1 MRFITSFFILFL
13 FISCSSDYNL
23 NLGKG
28 WYITENNIA
37 IFDRELNENDSIVWI
52 GKSRK
57 GKANG
62 DGKLIKYRNDIILY
76 EYDGSVK
83 NGIISGQGKKT
94 LLNGNVYEGEFQ
106 HDLNGFGSIKYV
118 DGFEI
123 KGLFINDLSNQPFL
137 MDGFISDPANDSIW
151 YFKNGKEIE
160 YDTAIEQNIIL
171 SKNNEINVKKLK
183 SPELNK
189 KINLYYDADFNIV
202 EDQNQAI
209 YYSILEFVSENQLKD
224 NREMIFDITGEL
236 FKEVYYS
243 FFDLNHPLRS
253 LKNGKSLIY
262 EDEEVVDSTSYFHGK
277 ILFNSRLEVNQLAL
291 EFPNTYKDENLY
303 NTKTYYYDGKGNQK
317 TKKYY
322 YREGKLKY
330 FEILD
335 ENEMLIPGLHYY
347 YLSDGSAYRSYF
359 ENFSMKETKWI
370 KGDSIFTLGEKNNLI
385 VKTKERV
392 KKIVPINYDNKNPYD
407 ISISFT
413 KEAGK
418 NLDGSGIVFNY
429 MDDDNFDQ
437 FLFSSDGYF
446 RIDRKTNGK
455 NYPYGSWI
463 RSDFINKSNGKN
475 VLSISFYKKR
485 VFKINGNAVYSTN
498 YLYASDD
505 FKKGLHNNFGILID
519 QGTYSIDRFHFVEYF
534 SSLQPEPEPE
544 HEPVVSVKEVDT
556 SSDPEKEL
564 QKLKKLQE
572 EAIAKNKLNKL
583 KEEKR
588 KIENEKKIKRDW
600 TGSGTGII
608 LTRDG
613 LMATNYH
620 VIKDAQYIEVE
631 IKENNGDIKSY
642 NAQVVK
648 ADAKNDLALIKI
660 TDDSFKKLG
669 RIKYNFD
676 SNLAKTAS
684 SVYALGYPYALNF
697 NNLTREGL
705 MGREIKFT
713 DGKIS
718 SRTGIAGNPIYYQ
731 TTVPIQPGN
740 SGGPLFDSD
749 ANLIGINVGFL
760 DNSKYNDVSYS
771 IKTSILKNMID
782 VYDEDLDLPN
792 YIRTGNKSLEEQVEV
807 LEKYVTLIKT
817 AKN

>member
-1 MRFITSFFILFL
+1 MLKYFMHLKISFFIFFL

-37 IFDRELNENDSIVWI
+37 IFDRDLNENDSIVWV
-52 GKSRK
+52 GRSRK

-62 DGKLIKYRNDIILY
+62 DGSLIKYRNDIIVY
-76 EYDGSVK
+76 EYQGSLK

-94 LLNGNVYEGEFQ
+94 LLNGTVYEGKFQ

-123 KGLFINDLSNQPFL
+123 KGLFINDFSNQPVL
-137 MDGFISDPANDSIW
+137 LDGFMSDPANDETW
-151 YFKNGKEIE
+151 YWKNGEEID
-160 YDTAIEQNIIL
+160 YNTAIEQNIIL
-171 SKNNEINVKKLK
+171 SKNNNFNEKKLK
-183 SPELNK
+183 SPELNR
-189 KINLYYDADFNIV
+189 KINVYYDVDFNIV
-202 EDQNQAI
+202 EDQNQAT
-209 YYSILEFVSENQLKD
+209 YYSILEFVSENQLKN
-224 NREMIFDITGEL
+224 NREMIFDISGEL
-236 FKEVYYS
+236 SQETYYS
-243 FFDLNHPLRS
+243 FFDLNFPLRS
-253 LKNGKSLIY
+253 LENGKSLIY
-262 EDEEVVDSTSYFHGK
+262 EDGEVVDSTSYFHGK
-277 ILFNSRLEVNQLAL
+277 ILFNSSLDATNVLSDD
-291 EFPNTYKDENLY
+291 FLY
-303 NTKTYYYDGKGNQK
+303 NTKKYYSYEKGSQ
-317 TKKYY
+317 TAKKYY

-330 FEILD
+330 FEILN
-335 ENEMLIPGLHYY
+335 ENDLSIPGLHYNY
-347 YLSDGSAYRSYF
+347 FSDGSAYRNYF
-359 ENFSMKETKWI
+359 ENFNTNETKWI

-385 VKTKERV
+385 VKTDQRIIR
-392 KKIVPINYDNKNPYD
+392 KIPINYDNKNPYE
-407 ISISFT
+407 ILISFT
-413 KEAGK
+413 KESGN

-429 MDDDNFDQ
+429 MDEDNFDQ

-455 NYPYGSWI
+455 NYTYGDWK
-463 RSDFINKSNGKN
+463 RSDFINKGNGKN

-498 YLYASDD
+498 YLYASDN

-519 QGTYSIDRFHFVEYF
+519 EGTYSVDQFHFSEYF

-544 HEPVVSVKEVDT
+544 PEPVVSVKEVDT
-556 SSDPEKEL
+556 SSDIEKGI
-564 QKLKKLQE
+564 QKIKKLQE
-572 EAIAKNKLNKL
+572 EARAAERRRLL
-583 KEEKR
+583 KEAKR
-588 KIENEKKIKRDW
+588 KTENEEKIKRDW

-620 VIKDAQYIEVE
+620 VIKDSHHIEVE
-631 IKENNGDIKSY
+631 INENNGDIKSY

-648 ADAKNDLALIKI
+648 VDTKNDLALIKI
-660 TDDSFKKLG
+660 IDDSFKKLG
-669 RIKYNFD
+669 RIQYNFD
-676 SNLAKTAS
+676 TNLAKTAS

-718 SRTGIAGNPIYYQ
+718 SRTGYAGNPIYYQ

-740 SGGPLFDSD
+740 SGGPLFNND
-749 ANLIGINVGFL
+749 ANLIGINVGGL

-792 YIRTGNKSLEEQVEV
+792 YTRTGNKSLEDQVKV

>member
-13 FISCSSDYNL
+13 FIACSSDYNL

-28 WYITENNIA
+28 WYITENNVA

-62 DGKLIKYRNDIILY
+62 DGKLIKYRNDIIVY

-83 NGIISGQGKKT
+83 DGVISGQGKKT
-94 LLNGNVYEGEFQ
+94 LLNGTVYEGEFQ

-118 DGFEI
+118 DGFEM
-123 KGLFINDLSNQPFL
+123 KGLFINNLYNQPNL

-189 KINLYYDADFNIV
+189 KINVYYDADFNIV
-202 EDQNQAI
+202 EDKNQAI
-209 YYSILEFVSENQLKD
+209 YYSILEFVSENQLKN
-224 NREMIFDITGEL
+224 NREMIFDINGEL
-236 FKEVYYS
+236 FQEIYYS
-243 FFDLNHPLRS
+243 FFDLNYPKRS
-253 LKNGKSLIY
+253 LENGKSLIY
-262 EDEEVVDSTSYFHGK
+262 EDGEVVDSTSYFHGK
-277 ILFNSRLEVNQLAL
+277 ILFNSGLDATTV
-291 EFPNTYKDENLY
+291 FDDDFLY
-303 NTKTYYYDGKGNQK
+303 RTKKYYSYEKGSQ
-317 TKKYY
+317 TAKKYY

-335 ENEMLIPGLHYY
+335 ENGQLVPGFHYNY
-347 YLSDGSAYRSYF
+347 FSDGSAYRNYF
-359 ENFSMKETKWI
+359 ENFSMNETKWI
-370 KGDSIFTLGEKNNLI
+370 SGDSIFTLGEKNNLI
-385 VKTKERV
+385 IKTSERI
-392 KKIVPINYDNKNPYD
+392 KKIIPINFNNKNPYE
-407 ISISFT
+407 ILISFT
-413 KEAGK
+413 KEKGS
-418 NLDGSGIVFNY
+418 NYNGSGIVFNY
-429 MDDDNFDQ
+429 MDEDNFDQ

-446 RIDRKTNGK
+446 RIDRK
-455 NYPYGSWI
+455 
-463 RSDFINKSNGKN
+463 SNGNTYSYTDWKPSN
-475 VLSISFYKKR
+475 FVNKGDGNNELRIEFYKTKKS
-485 VFKINGNAVYSTN
+485 FEINGNTVFSTN
-498 YLYASDD
+498 SFTTDSDS
-505 FKKGLHNNFGILID
+505 FRNGLRNNFGVLID
-519 QGTYSIDRFHFVEYF
+519 EGTYSVEQFIFSEYF

-544 HEPVVSVKEVDT
+544 PEPEPVVSVKEADT

-572 EAIAKNKLNKL
+572 EAIERRRLL
-583 KEEKR
+583 KEAKR
-588 KIENEKKIKRDW
+588 KTENEEKIKRDW

-631 IKENNGDIKSY
+631 INENNGDIKSY

-669 RIKYNFD
+669 RIQYNFD
-676 SNLAKTAS
+676 TNLAKTAS

-718 SRTGIAGNPIYYQ
+718 SRTGVAGNPIYYQ

-771 IKTSILKNMID
+771 IKTSILKNIID

-792 YIRTGNKSLEEQVEV
+792 YTRTGNKSLEDQVEV